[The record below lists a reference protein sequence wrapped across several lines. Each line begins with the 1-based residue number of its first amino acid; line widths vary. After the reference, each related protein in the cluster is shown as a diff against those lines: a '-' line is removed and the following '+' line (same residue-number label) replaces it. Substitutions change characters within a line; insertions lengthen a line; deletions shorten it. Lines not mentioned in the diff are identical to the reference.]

1 MSTGTTQ
8 EINEDSIIKIK
19 KQIQEGIKSN
29 NHINDELLNKIS
41 KYKVAN
47 QEELTRLSKA
57 FGNVNPRQA
66 TNPGSGTS

>member
-1 MSTGTTQ
+1 ML
-8 EINEDSIIKIK
+8 KIK

-29 NHINDELLNKIS
+29 DRINDELLNKIS

-57 FGNVNPRQA
+57 FGDVVNPPQIES
-66 TNPGSGTS
+66 GSGAS